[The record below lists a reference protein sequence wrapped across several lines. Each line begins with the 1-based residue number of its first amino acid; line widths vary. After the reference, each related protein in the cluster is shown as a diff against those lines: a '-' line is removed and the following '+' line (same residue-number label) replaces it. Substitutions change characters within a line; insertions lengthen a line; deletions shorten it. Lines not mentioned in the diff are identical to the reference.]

1 MEMERPFDYMKEGYV
16 AKELLRVPALA
27 LLLNV
32 SYTAQLVYAL
42 LYTKVV
48 TERHVDGE
56 GHCYVEMTVA
66 QMAKHLI
73 ELEPPIRSALRELEE
88 MEVVEIVRQGPGKAN
103 RIYPLTVRKV
113 NKEAV
118 V

>member
-16 AKELLRVPALA
+16 ARELLRVPALA

-48 TERHVDGE
+48 TERQVDEKGR
-56 GHCYVEMTVA
+56 CYVEMPIS

-73 ELEPPIRSALRELEE
+73 ELEPPIRRALRELEE
-88 MEVVEIVRQGPGKAN
+88 MEVVEIVRQGPGKVN

>member
-1 MEMERPFDYMKEGYV
+1 MLKKTTPLLLMEMERPFDYMKEGYV

-73 ELEPPIRSALRELEE
+73 ELEPPIRRALRELEE
-88 MEVVEIVRQGPGKAN
+88 MYGDSSVTGLKLGMRATGAG
-103 RIYPLTVRKV
+103 
-113 NKEAV
+113 
-118 V
+118 